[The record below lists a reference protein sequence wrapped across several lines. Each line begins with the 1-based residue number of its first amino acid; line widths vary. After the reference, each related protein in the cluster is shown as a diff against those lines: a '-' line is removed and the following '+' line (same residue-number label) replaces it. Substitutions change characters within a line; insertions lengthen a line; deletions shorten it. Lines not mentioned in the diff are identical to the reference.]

1 MNKKVVSRLLVACCI
16 VTASMSVNLVSNAAL
31 PFFSTEKGEVPSLAP
46 MLDKATPAI
55 VSISVE
61 GTQVSRQQVPEMFKR
76 FFGGTDEQVQERP
89 FKGLGS
95 GVIIDAKKGYVVT
108 NNHVVD
114 NADEIIVKLTD
125 GREFKAKKLG
135 ADEQSDIALLKI
147 EPDALAAMPLANSD
161 ELRVGD
167 FVVAIG
173 NPFGLNQTVT
183 SGIVSALGRS
193 GLNIG
198 GYENFIQTDAAIN
211 RGNSGGALV
220 SLRGELVG
228 INTAIFGPN
237 GGNVGIGFAIP
248 SNMMKNLVDQIIE
261 FGEVRRGLLGIMGQ
275 DIDSGLADAMN
286 LDVNQGAFVSEVS
299 PDSAADKGGIQAG
312 DIIIE
317 INGRS
322 VVSFQELRAKVASR
336 GAGAKLELTILRKG
350 KTEKINVVLGDATQN
365 VVIAKEIH
373 PALEGATLS
382 NGKTKQ
388 GDSGIVISELI
399 SRSPAT
405 IIGLQDGDVI
415 IGINR
420 KKVDTVMQLRTELE
434 DAKINF
440 FTLYFLQRLLNAPAF
455 KIEALG
461 SYKKFSGSE

>member
-1 MNKKVVSRLLVACCI
+1 MSKVVNRFLVACCV
-16 VTASMSVNLVSNAAL
+16 VTASMSVSLVSSAAI
-31 PFFSTEKGEVPSLAP
+31 PFFSSDNSEIPSLAP

-61 GTQVSRQQVPEMFKR
+61 GTQVSRQRVPEMFKH
-76 FFGGTDEQVQERP
+76 FFGGTEEQVQERP

-95 GVIIDAKKGYVVT
+95 GVIIDAEKGYVVT

-114 NADEIIVKLTD
+114 NADDITVKLTD

-135 ADEQSDIALLKI
+135 SDDQSDIALLKI
-147 EPDALAAMPLANSD
+147 DPDALIAMPLSDSD

-248 SNMMKNLVDQIIE
+248 SNMMKSLVDQIIE

-312 DIIIE
+312 DIITE
-317 INGRS
+317 INSRA
-322 VVSFQELRAKVASR
+322 VASFQELRAKVASS
-336 GAGAKLELTILRKG
+336 GAGAKLELTVLRKG
-350 KTEKINVVLGDATQN
+350 KRERLNVVLGDATQN
-365 VVIAKEIH
+365 VVVAKEIH
-373 PALEGATLS
+373 PALEGATLT
-382 NGKTKQ
+382 NGKSEQ
-388 GDSGIVISELI
+388 GDNGVVVSGIAP
-399 SRSPAT
+399 RSPASR
-405 IIGLQDGDVI
+405 IGLKDGDVI

-420 KKVDTVMQLRTELE
+420 KKVDNLVQLRTELE
-434 DAKINF
+434 EAKGVIALNVKRGISS
-440 FTLYFLQRLLNAPAF
+440 LYLVIR
-455 KIEALG
+455 
-461 SYKKFSGSE
+461 

>member
-1 MNKKVVSRLLVACCI
+1 MNKVVKRFVGSFCI
-16 VTASMSVNLVSNAAL
+16 IAASMSVNLVSHGAL
-31 PFFSTEKGEVPSLAP
+31 PFFSTDKNEIPSLAP
-46 MLDKATPAI
+46 MLDQATPAI

-61 GTQVSRQQVPEMFKR
+61 GTQVSRQRVPEMFKH
-76 FFGGTDEQVQERP
+76 FFGGSDEQLQERP

-95 GVIIDAKKGYVVT
+95 GVIIDAEQGYVVT

-114 NADEIIVKLTD
+114 NADEITVKLTD

-147 EPDALAAMPLANSD
+147 DPNELIAMPLADSD

-248 SNMMKNLVDQIIE
+248 TNMMKNLVDQIIE

-286 LDVNQGAFVSEVS
+286 LNVNQGAFVSEVS
-299 PDSAADKGGIQAG
+299 PDSAAEKGGIKAG
-312 DIIIE
+312 DIIVE
-317 INGRS
+317 IDGRS

-336 GAGAKLELTILRKG
+336 GAGAELELTILRKG
-350 KTEKINVVLGDATQN
+350 KREKIDVILSDAAQN

-373 PALEGATLS
+373 PALEGATLA

-388 GDSGIVISELI
+388 GDSGIVISNLEA
-399 SRSPAT
+399 RSPASR
-405 IIGLQDGDVI
+405 IGLQDGDVI

-420 KKVDTVMQLRTELE
+420 NKVDTLMQLRAELDE
-434 DAKINF
+434 AKGVIALNVKRGISS
-440 FTLYFLQRLLNAPAF
+440 LYLVIR
-455 KIEALG
+455 
-461 SYKKFSGSE
+461 S

>member
-1 MNKKVVSRLLVACCI
+1 MNKVVNRFLVVCCV
-16 VTASMSVNLVSNAAL
+16 VTASMSVSLVSNAAI
-31 PFFSTEKGEVPSLAP
+31 PFFSSDKGEVPSLAP
-46 MLDKATPAI
+46 MLDEATPAI

-61 GTQVSRQQVPEMFKR
+61 GTQVSRQRVPEMFKH
-76 FFGGTDEQVQERP
+76 FFGGTEEQVQERP

-135 ADEQSDIALLKI
+135 ADDQSDIALLKI
-147 EPDALAAMPLANSD
+147 EPDALTAMPLADSD

-248 SNMMKNLVDQIIE
+248 SNMMKSLVDQIIE
-261 FGEVRRGLLGIMGQ
+261 FGEVRRGLLGIGGQ
-275 DIDSGLADAMN
+275 DIDSDLADAMN
-286 LDVNQGAFVSEVS
+286 LDVNQGAFVTEVS
-299 PDSAADKGGIQAG
+299 PDSAAEKGGIQAG
-312 DIIIE
+312 DIITE
-317 INGRS
+317 INDRS
-322 VVSFQELRAKVASR
+322 VSSFQELRAKVASR
-336 GAGAKLELTILRKG
+336 GAGAELELTILRKG
-350 KTEKINVVLGDATQN
+350 KRERINVVLGDATQN
-365 VVIAKEIH
+365 VVVAKEIH
-373 PALEGATLS
+373 PALEGATLT
-382 NGKTKQ
+382 NGKSEQ
-388 GDSGIVISELI
+388 GDNGIVISNIE
-399 SRSPAT
+399 SRSPASR
-405 IIGLQDGDVI
+405 IGLQDSDVI

-420 KKVDTVMQLRTELE
+420 KKVDNIVQLRTELE
-434 DAKINF
+434 EAKGVIALNVKRGISS
-440 FTLYFLQRLLNAPAF
+440 LYLVIR
-455 KIEALG
+455 
-461 SYKKFSGSE
+461 

>member
-1 MNKKVVSRLLVACCI
+1 MRKVVNRFLVACCV
-16 VTASMSVNLVSNAAL
+16 VTASMSVSLVSSAAI
-31 PFFSTEKGEVPSLAP
+31 PFFSSDNNQIPSLAP

-61 GTQVSRQQVPEMFKR
+61 GTQVSRQRVPEMFKH
-76 FFGGTDEQVQERP
+76 FFGGTEEQVQERP

-95 GVIIDAKKGYVVT
+95 GVIIDANKGYVVT

-114 NADEIIVKLTD
+114 NADDITVKLTD

-135 ADEQSDIALLKI
+135 SDDQSDIALLKI
-147 EPDALAAMPLANSD
+147 DPDALIAIPLSDSD

-248 SNMMKNLVDQIIE
+248 SNMMKSLVDQIIE

-312 DIIIE
+312 DIITE
-317 INGRS
+317 INNRA
-322 VVSFQELRAKVASR
+322 VASFQELRAKVASS
-336 GAGAKLELTILRKG
+336 GAGAKLELTVLRKG
-350 KTEKINVVLGDATQN
+350 KREKLNVVLGDATQN
-365 VVIAKEIH
+365 VVVAKEIH
-373 PALEGATLS
+373 PALEGATLT
-382 NGKTKQ
+382 NGKSEQ
-388 GDSGIVISELI
+388 GDNGVVVSGIGP
-399 SRSPAT
+399 RSPASR
-405 IIGLQDGDVI
+405 IGLKDGDVI

-420 KKVDTVMQLRTELE
+420 KKVDNLVQLRTELE
-434 DAKINF
+434 EAKGVIALNVKRGISS
-440 FTLYFLQRLLNAPAF
+440 LYLVIR
-455 KIEALG
+455 
-461 SYKKFSGSE
+461 

>member
-1 MNKKVVSRLLVACCI
+1 VS
-16 VTASMSVNLVSNAAL
+16 SAAI
-31 PFFSTEKGEVPSLAP
+31 PFFSNDNSQIPSLAP

-61 GTQVSRQQVPEMFKR
+61 GTQVSRQRVPEMFKH
-76 FFGGTDEQVQERP
+76 FFGGTEEQVQERP

-114 NADEIIVKLTD
+114 NADEITVKLTD

-135 ADEQSDIALLKI
+135 SDDQSDIALLKI
-147 EPDALAAMPLANSD
+147 DPDALIAIPLSDSD

-248 SNMMKNLVDQIIE
+248 SNMMRSLVDQIIE

-312 DIIIE
+312 DIITE
-317 INGRS
+317 INSRA
-322 VVSFQELRAKVASR
+322 VVSFQELRAKVASK
-336 GAGAKLELTILRKG
+336 GAGAKLELTVLRKG
-350 KTEKINVVLGDATQN
+350 KREKLNVVLGDATQN
-365 VVIAKEIH
+365 LVVAKEIH
-373 PALEGATLS
+373 PALEGATLT
-382 NGKTKQ
+382 NGKSEQ
-388 GDSGIVISELI
+388 GDNGVVVSGIGL
-399 SRSPAT
+399 RSPASR
-405 IIGLQDGDVI
+405 IGLKDGDVI

-420 KKVDTVMQLRTELE
+420 KKVDNLVQLRTELE
-434 DAKINF
+434 EAKGVIALNVKRGISS
-440 FTLYFLQRLLNAPAF
+440 LYLVIR
-455 KIEALG
+455 
-461 SYKKFSGSE
+461 

>member
-1 MNKKVVSRLLVACCI
+1 MSKVVNRFLVACCLA
-16 VTASMSVNLVSNAAL
+16 TASMSVSLVSSAAI
-31 PFFSTEKGEVPSLAP
+31 PFFSNDNSQIPSLAP

-61 GTQVSRQQVPEMFKR
+61 GTQVSRQRVPEMFKH
-76 FFGGTDEQVQERP
+76 FFGGTEEQVQERP

-114 NADEIIVKLTD
+114 NADEITVKLTD

-135 ADEQSDIALLKI
+135 SDDQSDIALLKI
-147 EPDALAAMPLANSD
+147 DPDALIAMPLSDSD

-248 SNMMKNLVDQIIE
+248 SNMMRSLVDQIIE

-312 DIIIE
+312 DIITE
-317 INGRS
+317 INSRA
-322 VVSFQELRAKVASR
+322 VVSFQELRAKVASK
-336 GAGAKLELTILRKG
+336 GAGAKLELTVLRKG
-350 KTEKINVVLGDATQN
+350 KREKLNVVLGDATQN
-365 VVIAKEIH
+365 LVVAKEIH
-373 PALEGATLS
+373 PALEGATLT
-382 NGKTKQ
+382 NGKSEQ
-388 GDSGIVISELI
+388 GDNGVVVSGIGL
-399 SRSPAT
+399 RSPASR
-405 IIGLQDGDVI
+405 IGLKDGDVI

-420 KKVDTVMQLRTELE
+420 KKVDNLVQLRTELE
-434 DAKINF
+434 EAKGVIALNVKRGISS
-440 FTLYFLQRLLNAPAF
+440 LYLVIR
-455 KIEALG
+455 
-461 SYKKFSGSE
+461 

>member
-1 MNKKVVSRLLVACCI
+1 MRKVVNRFLVACCV
-16 VTASMSVNLVSNAAL
+16 VTASMSVSLVSSAAI
-31 PFFSTEKGEVPSLAP
+31 PFFSSDNNQIPSLAP

-61 GTQVSRQQVPEMFKR
+61 GTQVSRQRVPEMFKH
-76 FFGGTDEQVQERP
+76 FFGGTEEQVQERP

-114 NADEIIVKLTD
+114 NADDITVKLTD

-135 ADEQSDIALLKI
+135 SDDQSDIALLKI
-147 EPDALAAMPLANSD
+147 DPDALIAMPLSDSD

-248 SNMMKNLVDQIIE
+248 SNMMKSLVDQIIE

-312 DIIIE
+312 DIITE
-317 INGRS
+317 INNRA
-322 VVSFQELRAKVASR
+322 VASFQELRAKVASS
-336 GAGAKLELTILRKG
+336 GAGAKLELTVLRKG
-350 KTEKINVVLGDATQN
+350 KREKLNVVLGDATQN
-365 VVIAKEIH
+365 VVVAKEIH
-373 PALEGATLS
+373 PALEGATLT
-382 NGKTKQ
+382 NGKSEQ
-388 GDSGIVISELI
+388 GDNGVVVSVIEP
-399 SRSPAT
+399 RSPASR
-405 IIGLQDGDVI
+405 IGLKDGDVI

-420 KKVDTVMQLRTELE
+420 KKVDNLVQLRTELE
-434 DAKINF
+434 EAKGVIALNVKRGISS
-440 FTLYFLQRLLNAPAF
+440 LYLVIR
-455 KIEALG
+455 
-461 SYKKFSGSE
+461 

>member
-1 MNKKVVSRLLVACCI
+1 MNKKVVNRFFVACCI
-16 VTASMSVNLVSNAAL
+16 VTASMSVNLVANAAL
-31 PFFSTEKGEVPSLAP
+31 PFFSTDKGEVPSLAP

-61 GTQVSRQQVPEMFKR
+61 GTQVSRQRVPEMFKH
-76 FFGGTDEQVQERP
+76 FFGGTDEQIQERP

-125 GREFKAKKLG
+125 GREFTAKKLG

-147 EPDALAAMPLANSD
+147 EPDALSAMPLADSD

-248 SNMMKNLVDQIIE
+248 SNMMKSLVDQIIE

-286 LDVNQGAFVSEVS
+286 LDANQGAFVSEVT

-312 DIIIE
+312 DIITE

-322 VVSFQELRAKVASR
+322 VASFQELRAKVASR
-336 GAGAKLELTILRKG
+336 GAGTKLELTVLRKG
-350 KTEKINVVLGDATQN
+350 KREKVNVVLGDATQN

-382 NGKTKQ
+382 NGKTQQ
-388 GDSGIVISELI
+388 GDNGIVISELV
-399 SRSPAT
+399 SRSPAAR
-405 IIGLQDGDVI
+405 IGLQDGDVI

-434 DAKINF
+434 DAKGVIAINIKRGISS
-440 FTLYFLQRLLNAPAF
+440 LYLVIRQ
-455 KIEALG
+455 
-461 SYKKFSGSE
+461 

>member
-1 MNKKVVSRLLVACCI
+1 MNKIVNRFFVACSI
-16 VTASMSVNLVSNAAL
+16 IALSMSVNLVSYAAL
-31 PFFSTEKGEVPSLAP
+31 PLFTSDKSEIPSLAP

-61 GTQVSRQQVPEMFKR
+61 GTQVSRQRVPEMFQH
-76 FFGGTDEQVQERP
+76 FFGGSDEQVQERP

-95 GVIIDAKKGYVVT
+95 GVVIDAEKGYVVT

-114 NADEIIVKLTD
+114 NADEITVKLTD
-125 GREFKAKKLG
+125 GREFKAEKLG
-135 ADEQSDIALLKI
+135 SDDQSDIALLKI
-147 EPDALAAMPLANSD
+147 EPDALTAMPLADSD

-248 SNMMKNLVDQIIE
+248 SNMMKSLVDQIIE

-286 LDVNQGAFVSEVS
+286 LDVTRGAFVSEVT
-299 PDSAADKGGIQAG
+299 PDSAAEKGGLQAG

-317 INGRS
+317 INGRA
-322 VVSFQELRAKVASR
+322 VASFQGLRAKVASK
-336 GAGAKLELTILRKG
+336 GAGAELELTVLRKN
-350 KTEKINVVLGDATQN
+350 KREKINVVLGDATQN
-365 VVIAKEIH
+365 AVVSKEIH
-373 PALEGATLS
+373 PALEGATLT

-388 GDSGIVISELI
+388 GDNGVVVSELE
-399 SRSPAT
+399 SRSSAAR
-405 IIGLQDGDVI
+405 IGLRDGDVI

-420 KKVDTVMQLRTELE
+420 KKVDTISQLRTELE
-434 DAKINF
+434 DVKGVIALNVKRGISS
-440 FTLYFLQRLLNAPAF
+440 LFLVIR
-455 KIEALG
+455 
-461 SYKKFSGSE
+461 